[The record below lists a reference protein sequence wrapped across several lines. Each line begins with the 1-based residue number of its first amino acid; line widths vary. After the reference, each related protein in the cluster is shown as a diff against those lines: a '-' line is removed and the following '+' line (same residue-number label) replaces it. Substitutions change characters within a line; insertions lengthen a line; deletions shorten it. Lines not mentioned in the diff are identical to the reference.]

1 MNILT
6 VEQLTKSYGEK
17 ILFQDASFGME
28 DGDKIGIIGVNGTGK
43 STFLRVIAGLE
54 PPDSGKISIGGRIRV
69 RYLAQN
75 PEFAPDNTVL
85 QQVFEGELPEMK
97 AIREYTE
104 TMELLE
110 LRPHDEALQQKLLK
124 LSQQMDNLQAW
135 QLESDAKI
143 ILSKL
148 GIRNYDAKMGT
159 LSGGQRK
166 RVALAAALIQPSDL
180 LILDEPTNHID
191 NESVAWLEQ
200 YLQKRR
206 GALLMITHDRYFLDR
221 VANVMLELDHGRL
234 FRYEA
239 NYSRFLELKAER
251 EEREA
256 ASEQKRQNL
265 LRNELAWIRR
275 GAKARTTK
283 QKARIERFEKLK
295 EQEPIHSSGELDVSV
310 ASTRLGRKILEIEGL
325 RKTVG
330 DKVLIDDLSY
340 IAVPEDRIGI
350 VGPNGSGK
358 STLLNLIAGRLEP
371 DSGNIVMGPTV
382 KLGYFTQ
389 EHQEMDGSQ
398 RVIEYIKDEAEVV
411 RTADGSAITAAQ
423 MLERFLFPPAM
434 QWTPIARLS
443 GGEKRRLYLLRVLM
457 SAPNVLLLDEPTNDL
472 DIQTLS
478 VLEQYLDE
486 FPGVVIVVSH
496 DRFFLDRTVDKI
508 MAFEGHGR
516 VRVHV
521 GSYSEYAEWMLRNGV
536 EASGASVASGSR
548 DSAGAG
554 TSGKPSGEGR
564 AAGSGNGSL
573 AKDSPRE
580 KLKFSYNEQREFEQ
594 IDGLIEAAEN
604 KLAALQ
610 TEMEAAGSDASKLQ
624 ELLQAQEA
632 CEQELE
638 RLMERWTYL
647 NELAEKIEQSKKS

>member
-1 MNILT
+1 MNIMT
-6 VEQLTKSYGEK
+6 VEQLSKSYGDK

-28 DGDKIGIIGVNGTGK
+28 DQDRIGIIGVNGTGK
-43 STFLRVIAGLE
+43 STFLKVIAGLE
-54 PPDSGKISIGGRIRV
+54 PADSGSISVGNHVRIQ
-69 RYLAQN
+69 YLAQN
-75 PEFAPDNTVL
+75 PAFDPEHTVL
-85 QQVFEGELPEMK
+85 QHVFTGDLPEMK
-97 AIREYTE
+97 VVRDYTE

-110 LRPHDEALQQKLLK
+110 LNPENRELQERLLK
-124 LSQQMDNLQAW
+124 LNQSMDSLQAW
-135 QLESDAKI
+135 QLESEAKT

-148 GIRNYDAKMGT
+148 GISNVDAKMGS

-166 RVALAAALIQPSDL
+166 RAALAAALIQPSEL

-191 NESVAWLEQ
+191 NDSVVWLEQ

-256 ASEQKRQNL
+256 AAEQKRQNL
-265 LRNELAWIRR
+265 LRSELAWIRR

-283 QKARIERFEKLK
+283 QKARIERFEALK
-295 EQEPIHSSGELDVSV
+295 DQEVVHSSGELDVSV
-310 ASTRLGRKILEIEGL
+310 ASTRLGRKILEIDHLHKSLE
-325 RKTVG
+325 
-330 DKVLIDDLSY
+330 DKVLVQDLSY

-358 STLLNLIAGRLEP
+358 STLLNMIAGKLAP
-371 DSGNIVMGPTV
+371 DSGQIILGPTV

-389 EHQEMDGSQ
+389 EHQDMDD
-398 RVIEYIKDEAEVV
+398 RMRAIEYIKEEAEVV
-411 RTADGSAITAAQ
+411 RTADGSSITAAQ

-434 QWTPIARLS
+434 QWTPIAKLS

-457 SAPNVLLLDEPTNDL
+457 GAPNVLLLDEPTNDL

-486 FPGVVIVVSH
+486 FPGVVIAVSH
-496 DRFFLDRTVDKI
+496 DRFFLDRTMDKI
-508 MAFEGHGR
+508 MAFEGDGKIR
-516 VRVHV
+516 LHV
-521 GSYSEYAEWMLRNGV
+521 GNYSEYEDWMSRNASQEGASSVKSGV
-536 EASGASVASGSR
+536 PGASGGKKAASEPAQE
-548 DSAGAG
+548 
-554 TSGKPSGEGR
+554 TPK
-564 AAGSGNGSL
+564 
-573 AKDSPRE
+573 E
-580 KLKFSYNEQREFEQ
+580 KLKFSYNEQREYEQ
-594 IDGLIEAAEN
+594 IDDRIEAEEN
-604 KLAALQ
+604 RMVRIQ
-610 TEMEAAGSDASKLQ
+610 SEMESAASDAARLQ
-624 ELLQAQEA
+624 ELMKELQDSEA
-632 CEQELE
+632 ELE

-647 NELAEKIEQSKKS
+647 NELAEKIERSKG

>member
-6 VEQLTKSYGEK
+6 VEQVTKSYGDK

-28 DGDKIGIIGVNGTGK
+28 DQDKIGIIGVNGTGK
-43 STFLRVIAGLE
+43 STFLRVIAGIE
-54 PPDSGKISIGGRIRV
+54 PPDSGKISMGNRIRV

-75 PEFAPDNTVL
+75 PEFDPDKTVL
-85 QQVFEGELPEMK
+85 QQVFEGDLPEMK
-97 AIREYTE
+97 AVREYTE

-110 LRPHDEALQQKLLK
+110 LHPSHEELQQKLLK
-124 LSQQMDNLQAW
+124 LNQTLDTLQAW
-135 QLESDAKI
+135 QLESDAKT

-265 LRNELAWIRR
+265 LRSELAWIRR

-295 EQEPIHSSGELDVSV
+295 DQEMVHSSGELDVSV

-325 RKTVG
+325 RMKIDDKT
-330 DKVLIDDLSY
+330 LIQDLSY

-358 STLLNLIAGRLEP
+358 STLLNLIAGRIQP
-371 DSGNIVMGPTV
+371 SGGEVVLGPTV

-389 EHQEMDGSQ
+389 EHQEMDGRQ

-423 MLERFLFPPAM
+423 MLERFLFPPAL
-434 QWTPIARLS
+434 QWTPIAKLS

-486 FPGVVIVVSH
+486 FPGVCIVVSH

-508 MAFEGHGR
+508 MAFEGDGQI
-516 VRVHV
+516 RVHV
-521 GSYSEYAEWMLRNGV
+521 GSYSEYAEWMQRHGG
-536 EASGASVASGSR
+536 EASASKADASIAKSASGSSDGR
-548 DSAGAG
+548 DSD
-554 TSGKPSGEGR
+554 S
-564 AAGSGNGSL
+564 
-573 AKDSPRE
+573 AKEAPRE
-580 KLKFSYNEQREFEQ
+580 RLKFSYKEQREFEQ
-594 IDGLIEAAEN
+594 IDGLIEDTES
-604 KLAALQ
+604 KLASIQ
-610 TEMEAAGSDASKLQ
+610 SEMETAGSDAARLQ
-624 ELLQAQEA
+624 ELMKAQE
-632 CEQELE
+632 ETERELE
-638 RLMERWTYL
+638 HLMERWTYL

>member
-6 VEQLTKSYGEK
+6 VEQVTKSYGDK

-28 DGDKIGIIGVNGTGK
+28 DQDKIGIIGVNGTGK
-43 STFLRVIAGLE
+43 STFLRVIAGIE
-54 PPDSGKISIGGRIRV
+54 PPDSGKISMGNRIRV

-75 PEFAPDNTVL
+75 PEFDPDKTVL
-85 QQVFEGELPEMK
+85 QQVFEGDLPEMK
-97 AIREYTE
+97 AVREYTE

-110 LRPHDEALQQKLLK
+110 LHPSHEELQQKLLK
-124 LSQQMDNLQAW
+124 LNQTLDALQAW
-135 QLESDAKI
+135 QLESDAKT

-265 LRNELAWIRR
+265 LRSELAWIRR

-295 EQEPIHSSGELDVSV
+295 DQEMVHSSGELDVSV

-325 RKTVG
+325 RMKIDDKT
-330 DKVLIDDLSY
+330 LIQDLSY

-358 STLLNLIAGRLEP
+358 STLLNLIAGRIQP
-371 DSGNIVMGPTV
+371 SGGEVVLGPTV

-423 MLERFLFPPAM
+423 MLERFLFPPAL
-434 QWTPIARLS
+434 QWTPIAKLS

-486 FPGVVIVVSH
+486 FPGVCIVVSH

-508 MAFEGHGR
+508 MAFEGDGQI
-516 VRVHV
+516 RVHV
-521 GSYSEYAEWMLRNGV
+521 GSYSEYAEWMQRHGG
-536 EASGASVASGSR
+536 EASASKADASIAKSASGSSDGR
-548 DSAGAG
+548 DSD
-554 TSGKPSGEGR
+554 S
-564 AAGSGNGSL
+564 
-573 AKDSPRE
+573 AKEAPRE
-580 KLKFSYNEQREFEQ
+580 RLKFSYKEQREFEQ
-594 IDGLIEAAEN
+594 IDGLIEDTES
-604 KLAALQ
+604 KLASIQ
-610 TEMEAAGSDASKLQ
+610 SEMETAGSDAARLQ
-624 ELLQAQEA
+624 ELMKAQE
-632 CEQELE
+632 ETERELE
-638 RLMERWTYL
+638 HLMERWTYL

>member
-6 VEQLTKSYGEK
+6 VEQVTKSYGDK

-28 DGDKIGIIGVNGTGK
+28 DQDKIGIIGVNGTGK
-43 STFLRVIAGLE
+43 STFMRVIAGIE
-54 PPDSGKISIGGRIRV
+54 PPDAGKISMGNRIRV

-75 PEFAPDNTVL
+75 PEFDPDNTVL
-85 QQVFEGELPEMK
+85 QQVFEGDLPEMK
-97 AIREYTE
+97 AVREYTE

-110 LRPHDEALQQKLLK
+110 LHPNREDLQQKLLK
-124 LSQQMDNLQAW
+124 LNQTLDTLQAW
-135 QLESDAKI
+135 QLESDAKT

-295 EQEPIHSSGELDVSV
+295 DQEMVHSSGELDVSV

-325 RKTVG
+325 RKKS
-330 DKVLIDDLSY
+330 DEKVLIQDLSY

-358 STLLNLIAGRLEP
+358 STLLNLIAGRLQP
-371 DSGNIVMGPTV
+371 DAGEVVLGPTV

-423 MLERFLFPPAM
+423 MLERFLFPPAL
-434 QWTPIARLS
+434 QWTPIAKLS

-486 FPGVVIVVSH
+486 FPGVCIVVSH

-508 MAFEGHGR
+508 MAFESNGQI
-516 VRVHV
+516 RVHV
-521 GSYSEYAEWMLRNGV
+521 GSYSEYAEWMQRHGGEAAGGKA
-536 EASGASVASGSR
+536 EASSAKPASG
-548 DSAGAG
+548 
-554 TSGKPSGEGR
+554 
-564 AAGSGNGSL
+564 GSGSGS
-573 AKDSPRE
+573 AQEAPRE
-580 KLKFSYNEQREFEQ
+580 RLKFSYKEQREYEQ

-604 KLAALQ
+604 KLASIQ
-610 TEMEAAGSDASKLQ
+610 SEMETAGSDAARLQ
-624 ELLQAQEA
+624 ELMKSQE
-632 CEQELE
+632 ETEGELE
-638 RLMERWTYL
+638 HLMERWTYL

>member
-6 VEQLTKSYGEK
+6 VEQVTKSYGDK

-28 DGDKIGIIGVNGTGK
+28 DQDKIGIIGVNGTGK
-43 STFLRVIAGLE
+43 STFLRVIAGIE
-54 PPDSGKISIGGRIRV
+54 PPDSGKISMGNRIRV

-75 PEFAPDNTVL
+75 PEFDPDKTVL
-85 QQVFEGELPEMK
+85 QQVFEGDLPEMK
-97 AIREYTE
+97 AVREYTE

-110 LRPHDEALQQKLLK
+110 LHPSHEELQQKLLK
-124 LSQQMDNLQAW
+124 LNQTLDTLQAW
-135 QLESDAKI
+135 QLESDAKT

-265 LRNELAWIRR
+265 LRSELAWIRR

-295 EQEPIHSSGELDVSV
+295 DQEMVHSSGELDVSV

-325 RKTVG
+325 RMKIDDKT
-330 DKVLIDDLSY
+330 LIQDLSY

-358 STLLNLIAGRLEP
+358 STLLNLIAGRIQP
-371 DSGNIVMGPTV
+371 SGGEVVLGPTV

-389 EHQEMDGSQ
+389 EHQEMEGSQ

-423 MLERFLFPPAM
+423 MLERFLFPPAL
-434 QWTPIARLS
+434 QWTPIAKLS

-486 FPGVVIVVSH
+486 FPGVCIVVSH

-508 MAFEGHGR
+508 MAFEGDGQI
-516 VRVHV
+516 RVHV
-521 GSYSEYAEWMLRNGV
+521 GSYSEYAEWMQRHGG
-536 EASGASVASGSR
+536 EASASKADASIAKSASGSSDGR
-548 DSAGAG
+548 DSD
-554 TSGKPSGEGR
+554 S
-564 AAGSGNGSL
+564 
-573 AKDSPRE
+573 AKEAPRE
-580 KLKFSYNEQREFEQ
+580 RLKFSYKEQREFEQ
-594 IDGLIEAAEN
+594 IDGLIEDTES
-604 KLAALQ
+604 KLASIQ
-610 TEMEAAGSDASKLQ
+610 SEMETAGSDAARLQ
-624 ELLQAQEA
+624 ELMKAQE
-632 CEQELE
+632 ETERELE
-638 RLMERWTYL
+638 HLMERWTYL

>member
-28 DGDKIGIIGVNGTGK
+28 EGDKIGIIGVNGTGK

-295 EQEPIHSSGELDVSV
+295 EQGPIHGSGELDVSV

-371 DSGNIVMGPTV
+371 DSGKIVMGPTV

-478 VLEQYLDE
+478 VLEQYLDD

-521 GSYSEYAEWMLRNGV
+521 GSYSEYAEWMLRNGG
-536 EASGASVASGSR
+536 EASGVSGSR
-548 DSAGAG
+548 DCAGAG
-554 TSGKPSGEGR
+554 ASGKHFGEGKS
-564 AAGSGNGSL
+564 AGSGNGSP
-573 AKDSPRE
+573 AKEAPRE

-610 TEMEAAGSDASKLQ
+610 TEMESAGSDAAKLQ

-647 NELAEKIEQSKKS
+647 NELAEKIEQSKRS